1 MRLRFDPN
9 QEYQLEAVDAV
20 ADLFDGMTNM
30 TLTGGAHCLQ
40 EQCAWWRPP
49 HVPLGATRD
58 EVAGVC
64 AILLIGRCIEHQ
76 AELASSAQ
84 KA

>member
-1 MRLRFDPN
+1 MERHSTIGVCPLRLHAFGGMR
-9 QEYQLEAVDAV
+9 ETVDH
-20 ADLFDGMTNM
+20 
-30 TLTGGAHCLQ
+30 GGAHCLQ